1 MEGGTVWPSNKHNF
15 IAAIHNVCAPIVQNN
30 HVITQYFAYDEADR
44 FLSPRIVNEL
54 QKSLDILFSP
64 SECCD
69 NGQVCP
75 APLCKAHACS
85 LRYLSNFP
93 AGSTVWLCPPSRKLL
108 HYITHYL
115 KCKKASPHTMS
126 MCILVPDFPA
136 MPDYAECT
144 ALLRHMCVIREF
156 PAGTQIFAR
165 ATANGGHELMS
176 GVPCPVRIYY
186 DPPVL
191 PPPPPLLHCAANLLC
206 GACISHGGADH
217 KISAN
222 KRPLTEVSDDD
233 DLSAEQPPLMLMPLS
248 CNGLPGVALADT
260 VALHIYIS
268 SAFAH
273 STKAVLKP
281 CPHMTV
287 RLADSDTTVPIEG
300 MCKIKLTLHR
310 KHTIWVTAFVLP
322 NLVHGVSLILG
333 RILACTVQGRS
344 GLW

>member
-15 IAAIHNVCAPIVQNN
+15 IAAIHNVCAPILQNN
-30 HVITQYFAYDEADR
+30 HVIIQYFAYDEADR

-54 QKSLDILFSP
+54 QKSLDILLSP

-176 GVPCPVRIYY
+176 GEWYVYTTTLLYCPPRRRFCV
-186 DPPVL
+186 
-191 PPPPPLLHCAANLLC
+191 
-206 GACISHGGADH
+206 
-217 KISAN
+217 
-222 KRPLTEVSDDD
+222 
-233 DLSAEQPPLMLMPLS
+233 
-248 CNGLPGVALADT
+248 
-260 VALHIYIS
+260 
-268 SAFAH
+268 
-273 STKAVLKP
+273 
-281 CPHMTV
+281 V
-287 RLADSDTTVPIEG
+287 RLTFCVGRASHMVGLI
-300 MCKIKLTLHR
+300 IK
-310 KHTIWVTAFVLP
+310 
-322 NLVHGVSLILG
+322 S
-333 RILACTVQGRS
+333 VQIKGHSRR
-344 GLW
+344 